1 MSVRKICTAKGKG
14 KGCPYGDHRCAHP
27 WWFDVMYRGVR
38 HRMPV
43 NAYALARGATE
54 PVRTKQEAEK
64 RWAPKFLADIVAGR
78 DPRVPPVAVDA
89 SVLTVAGCIDQY
101 LKSHVP
107 QLKGQKSATS
117 ALNVLQRHLGDLPL
131 KMLERPEPIEDFRR
145 ALKDRKLATVNRYLA
160 RLRHLLGWA
169 QARDLMQRTPFG
181 RHRIV
186 ISVRRETQRSRR
198 VYTAEEEALLTACD
212 TIDTAEHWFA
222 GREMRPRIVAALDLG
237 LRRGEMLALRNRD
250 VDWTKHRVIVRGE
263 TAKSARARAV
273 PFDPKGRLAT
283 ILESRRFLKPDK
295 YVFGSATGDQV
306 TGFRTAWETL
316 VLLAHG
322 ETAKRVQR
330 KGRVNTDGLKRID
343 LRWHDLRHEA
353 ACRWRERGLD
363 LREIQLLLGHS
374 SLLVTQRYLNVTDD
388 ELTDAMTAKMGWGKA

>member
-1 MSVRKICTAKGKG
+1 MSVRKICTAKG
-14 KGCPYGDHRCAHP
+14 CPYGDHRCSHP
-27 WWFDVMYRGVR
+27 WWFDLMYRRVR

-43 NAYALARGATE
+43 NEYAFPRGATE

-64 RWAPKFLADIVAGR
+64 RWEPRFMADVVAGR
-78 DPRVPPVAVDA
+78 DPRVPPALVDA
-89 SVLTVAGCIDQY
+89 SALTFGGCVDLY

-107 QLKGQKSATS
+107 QLKGQKSAES
-117 ALNVLQRHLGDLPL
+117 ALNVLRTHLGELPL

-169 QARDLMQRTPFG
+169 QARELIARTPFG
-181 RHRIV
+181 RHSIV
-186 ISVRRETQRSRR
+186 ISTRRENQRSRR
-198 VYTAEEEALLTACD
+198 IYQAEEQRLLEACEK
-212 TIDTAEHWFA
+212 IDTAEHWYA
-222 GREMRPRIVAALDLG
+222 GREMRPRIIAALDLG
-237 LRRGEMLALRNRD
+237 VRRGELLALRNRD

-263 TAKSARARAV
+263 TAKSARSRAV
-273 PFDPKGRLAT
+273 PFDPQGRLVT
-283 ILESRRFLKPDK
+283 ILEARRFLKSDT
-295 YVFGSATGDQV
+295 YVFGAMNGEPV
-306 TGFRTAWETL
+306 TTFRTAWETL
-316 VLLAHG
+316 VLLAH
-322 ETAKRVQR
+322 EQPVERANR
-330 KGRVNTDGLKRID
+330 KGRVGTEALRGID